1 MDKYTQA
8 FNSMGESGIGWVDT
22 IFRVCV
28 YILVDLSE
36 IIGISYEAINIW
48 IFVIIQPLL
57 ILIFFILWRKE
68 KKRNRNK

>member
-8 FNSMGESGIGWVDT
+8 FNSMGESGVSWVDA

-68 KKRNRNK
+68 KKKNQK